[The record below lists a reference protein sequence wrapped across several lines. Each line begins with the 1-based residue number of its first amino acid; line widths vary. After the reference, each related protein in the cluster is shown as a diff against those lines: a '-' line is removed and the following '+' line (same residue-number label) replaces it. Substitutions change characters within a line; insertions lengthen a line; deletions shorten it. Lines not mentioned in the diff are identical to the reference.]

1 MIFNLFKSKP
11 LLKELIPEGFV
22 DIHSHI
28 LPGIDDGAKNVKE
41 SMKLISEMKQLGF
54 GKIYATPHTY
64 PGLFNNTKKSI
75 YESYNKLRDFTKTN
89 MDEIKISSEYY
100 VSENIYKNIEKKNL
114 LTIGSNHILIEIGF
128 QNMPMITYDFIFKLQ
143 VYGYKVIFAH
153 PERYLFLNNNYKEFY
168 KLKKRGCLFQL
179 NMLSLTGYYGKDVV
193 ELSEKLI
200 KDNLID
206 FAGSDIH
213 NQMQLLEFEK
223 NILLKN
229 YKPIERILNNN
240 INYSFN

>member
-143 VYGYKVIFAH
+143 NLN
-153 PERYLFLNNNYKEFY
+153 PLF
-168 KLKKRGCLFQL
+168 
-179 NMLSLTGYYGKDVV
+179 
-193 ELSEKLI
+193 
-200 KDNLID
+200 
-206 FAGSDIH
+206 
-213 NQMQLLEFEK
+213 
-223 NILLKN
+223 
-229 YKPIERILNNN
+229 
-240 INYSFN
+240 